1 MSNSASEENEEEQ
14 AFHPPSAHHPSAPS
28 HESFDISTTVD
39 PSYVIAL
46 IRKLLPSDIKDGEHD
61 IRSGLICEQ
70 PKAEGRK
77 EDAVD
82 LPENGGEAEA
92 MESSENYGKLD
103 RPQHRSD
110 DHNQGG
116 SAREETWE
124 ECGCILW
131 DLAAS
136 EDHAQFMVENLI
148 LEVLLA
154 NLVVSQSS
162 RITEISLGIIG
173 NLACHEMSRKKIAS
187 TNGLVGVVVE
197 QLLLD
202 DVPCLCEACRVL
214 TLCLQGGEGVIWAE
228 ALQAEPILSRI
239 LWIAENA
246 LNPQLIEKSVGLL
259 LAVLESQQEVAAL
272 LLPPL
277 LKLDLSSLL
286 IKLLAFEMSKLQG
299 DRIPERYPVLDLILR
314 TIEAL
319 STIDDCSQ
327 GICLNRE
334 LLQLVKELIK
344 LPDKFEVASSCVTAA
359 VLIANI
365 LTDANHLASEL
376 SQDLNFLQGL
386 FDVFPFAS
394 DDTEAQSAIWSVISR
409 LLTLVQESEMSTS
422 IFRHLV
428 SILASKLDLIEDDL
442 LARPFDYG
450 EHKTN
455 ETPSTKIDA
464 RSIAMKRIS
473 DILRQW
479 KFSDDRVKSTSSM
492 EDYYIN
498 EEDVDKLL
506 HCCCKASR

>member
-1 MSNSASEENEEEQ
+1 MSNSLSQEIEEEQ
-14 AFHPPSAHHPSAPS
+14 AFQPPPAHHPSAPP

-46 IRKLLPSDIKDGEHD
+46 IRKLVPSDIKDGVHAV
-61 IRSGLICEQ
+61 RSDLICEQ
-70 PKAEGRK
+70 HKAEGRK
-77 EDAVD
+77 RMQWIYVK
-82 LPENGGEAEA
+82 
-92 MESSENYGKLD
+92 MEEKLK
-103 RPQHRSD
+103 QW
-110 DHNQGG
+110 NLLK
-116 SAREETWE
+116 T
-124 ECGCILW
+124 
-131 DLAAS
+131 
-136 EDHAQFMVENLI
+136 MVENLI

-187 TNGLVGVVVE
+187 TNGLVGVIVE

-202 DVPCLCEACRVL
+202 DVPCLCESCRVL
-214 TLCLQGGEGVIWAE
+214 TLCLQSGEGVIWAE

-272 LLPPL
+272 LLPSF

-319 STIDDCSQ
+319 STMDDYSQ
-327 GICLNRE
+327 EICLNRE

-365 LTDANHLASEL
+365 LTDSKDVASEL
-376 SQDLNFLQGL
+376 SKDLNFLQGL

-394 DDTEAQSAIWSVISR
+394 DDTEARSAIWSVISR
-409 LLTLVQESEMSTS
+409 LLMLVQESEMSPS
-422 IFRHLV
+422 IFHHLV
-428 SILASKLDLIEDDL
+428 SILASKLDQIEDDL
-442 LARPFDYG
+442 LARPLDYG
-450 EHKTN
+450 EYKVVD
-455 ETPSTKIDA
+455 TPGTKMDA
-464 RSIAMKRIS
+464 KFIAVSFKMNSPSHLLTEWGYINLMKRIS
-473 DILRQW
+473 DILTRW
-479 KFSDDRVKSTSSM
+479 KFLDDRVKSTSSM

-506 HCCCKASR
+506 HCCCNASR